1 MPTQS
6 GHSRGQKLERCN
18 VLPRLVGHEPQ
29 TGGPTS
35 DGDGL
40 VLPTWAKVSL
50 FKDTDVTQLM
60 ETALVRRTYAG
71 WCGWT
76 VAKATSY
83 PISTERR
90 RGTKS
95 PVGTQCFLGGR
106 LNFSKDMTV
115 LIVMER
121 KNGLVNLMIV
131 PRD

>member
-35 DGDGL
+35 YGDGL

-71 WCGWT
+71 WCGGT

-83 PISTERR
+83 PIR
-90 RGTKS
+90 KLI
-95 PVGTQCFLGGR
+95 LGGSESR
-106 LNFSKDMTV
+106 RDGMLLPRNRDV
-115 LIVMER
+115 R
-121 KNGLVNLMIV
+121 KSFPSEILPL
-131 PRD
+131 R

>member
-35 DGDGL
+35 YGDGL

-71 WCGWT
+71 WCGGT

-83 PISTERR
+83 PISPGR
-90 RGTKS
+90 S
-95 PVGTQCFLGGR
+95 PGISAFAWTR
-106 LNFSKDMTV
+106 ATA
-115 LIVMER
+115 
-121 KNGLVNLMIV
+121 NLSS
-131 PRD
+131 RYTWYWRAT